1 MPIQKNLWSKVIN
14 HREHGAF
21 TQRTLSLLRGHCV
34 YFVNSVVKNRNE
46 HKGYSKRAL
55 SFFDGLCAFLVNSVI
70 KNNHKGHRAFQR
82 KH

>member
-34 YFVNSVVKNRNE
+34 YFVNSVVKNRKE
-46 HKGYSKRAL
+46 RKGFSQRVL
-55 SFFDGLCAFLVNSVI
+55 IFFNGLCACFVTSVV
-70 KNNHKGHRAFQR
+70 KRN
-82 KH
+82 